1 MRLIVIGC
9 GRVGARLS
17 TQMSA
22 EGHEV
27 VVVDKAVTSFK
38 RLGREFGGRTV
49 TGVGFDR
56 DVLIAAGIERADA
69 FAAVTNGDNSN
80 YIAAVVARDTF
91 QVPQVIARIYDPQR
105 EAIYRELGIRTI
117 SSTSWAVNTIKRILM
132 NTELYTSVQFGS
144 GEVEITE
151 VLIEGRLVGRYVRDM
166 AVPGEIM
173 PVAIVRRGR
182 AFLPTPG
189 VPLELGDVLHVAVL
203 ASAAGL
209 LESMVL

>member
-1 MRLIVIGC
+1 MRLVIVGC
-9 GRVGARLS
+9 GRVGTHLARV
-17 TQMSA
+17 MSA
-22 EGHEV
+22 EGHDV
-27 VVVDKAVTSFK
+27 VVVDRNPDSFK

-56 DVLIAAGIERADA
+56 DVLREAGVERADA

-80 YIAAVVARDTF
+80 YIAASVARDVF
-91 QVPQVIARIYDPQR
+91 RVPQVVARIYDPQR

-117 SSTSWAVNTIKRILM
+117 SSTSWAVNTIKRIL
-132 NTELYTSVQFGS
+132 TSSELDSALQFGS

-151 VLIEGRLVGRYVRDM
+151 VPIGGRLVGRYVRDL
-166 AVPGEIM
+166 AVPGEIV

-189 VPLELGDVLHVAVL
+189 VPLEDGDVVHVAVL
-203 ASAAGL
+203 ATAASL
-209 LESMVL
+209 LESMVR

>member
-1 MRLIVIGC
+1 MRLIVVGC

-17 TQMSA
+17 VQMSS
-22 EGHEV
+22 EGHDV
-27 VVVDKAVTSFK
+27 TIVDKAPAAFK
-38 RLGREFGGRTV
+38 RLGREFRGRTV
-49 TGVGFDR
+49 TGIGFDR
-56 DVLIAAGIERADA
+56 DVLRAAGVEQADA

-80 YIAAVVARDTF
+80 YIAATVARDTF
-91 QVPQVIARIYDPQR
+91 RVPQVVARIYDPQR

-117 SSTSWAVNTIKRILM
+117 SSTSWAVNTIRRILTS
-132 NTELYTSVQFGS
+132 TELTASAQFGS

-151 VLIEGRLVGRYVRDM
+151 VPIGGRLVGRYTRDL

-189 VPLELGDVLHVAVL
+189 VLLEEGDVLHVAVL
-203 ASAAGL
+203 AAAASL
-209 LESMVL
+209 LESMVR

>member
-1 MRLIVIGC
+1 MRLIVVGC

-17 TQMSA
+17 RQMSA
-22 EGHEV
+22 EGHDV
-27 VVVDKAVTSFK
+27 TVVDKSAPAFK
-38 RLGREFGGRTV
+38 RLGREFAGRTI

-56 DVLIAAGIERADA
+56 DVLRAAGIEQADA

-80 YIAAVVARDTF
+80 YIAASVARDTF
-91 QVPQVIARIYDPQR
+91 RVPQVIARIYDPQR

-117 SSTSWAVNTIKRILM
+117 SSTSWAVNTIKRILTS
-132 NTELYTSVQFGS
+132 TELMASAQFGS

-151 VLIEGRLVGRYVRDM
+151 IPIGGRLVGRSTRDL

-189 VPLELGDVLHVAVL
+189 VVFEEGDVLHVAVL
-203 ASAAGL
+203 ATAASL
-209 LESMVL
+209 LESMVR